1 MASCCSTGPACDSGL
16 PACDSGLKAAPI
28 FALLV
33 CVATV
38 GCFRPAQLPV
48 YGHVPDF
55 HLTSQTGEAFDRK
68 SLDGKIWIADF
79 IFTHCT
85 SSCPRMTSQM
95 ARVQPAIAEFP
106 DVRLVSFSVDPQ
118 RDTPLVLAGY
128 AQHYHAEPG
137 RWFFLT
143 GDQKTLDALDRRS
156 FMLGNVDGSLEHS
169 TRFVLVDR
177 QGRIRGYYGAAQDD
191 PTRALIVDIR
201 RLEREPS

>member
-1 MASCCSTGPACDSGL
+1 MGCSRQ
-16 PACDSGLKAAPI
+16 AP
-28 FALLV
+28 L
-33 CVATV
+33 
-38 GCFRPAQLPV
+38 QV

-55 HLTSQTGEAFDRK
+55 HLTSQTGEPFDRN

-85 SSCPRMTSQM
+85 SSCPRMSAQM
-95 ARVQPAIAEFP
+95 RRLQSAVAEFQ
-106 DVRLVSFSVDPQ
+106 DVRLVSFTVDPQ
-118 RDTPLVLAGY
+118 RDTPLVLAAY
-128 AQHYHAEPG
+128 ARQFHAEPG

-169 TRFVLVDR
+169 TRFVLVDC

-191 PTRALIVDIR
+191 PAPALILDIR